1 MPRVSLIDVNIDLI
15 IGPPIVDLISYGPC
29 YGPPQGVLEIGPQF
43 KAGANEATAAASF
56 TVINTGNVDGFT
68 TVEMVA
74 QREVISSNRY
84 FVAAGARQIKSLI
97 APNLHCSMSFDEIS
111 IRVGTI
117 EPA

>member
-1 MPRVSLIDVNIDLI
+1 MMSYDVNGSLALDDILLLALTY
-15 IGPPIVDLISYGPC
+15 PKKHTHTHNFL
-29 YGPPQGVLEIGPQF
+29 GVLEIGPQF
-43 KAGANEATAAASF
+43 KAGADEATAAASF

-97 APNLHCSMSFDEIS
+97 APNLHSSMSFDEIS

>member
-1 MPRVSLIDVNIDLI
+1 MWRGIRLHPED
-15 IGPPIVDLISYGPC
+15 C
-29 YGPPQGVLEIGPQF
+29 YTIRKEVCLHCLET
-43 KAGANEATAAASF
+43 NEATAAASF